1 MSAAAEDTVFAV
13 ERDPKLRFILPMV
26 VAMGFTLESLDST
39 IITTAIPAMAR
50 SLRTTPLLMNLAVT
64 TYVLVLAVFIPVSGW
79 LSDRFGMRRVFAGAL
94 LTFCL
99 GSILCGLC
107 ANLPLLIG
115 ARALQGL
122 GGAMMT
128 PVGRLVLLRSFPRD
142 QYVGAMT
149 YMTLPAIIGP
159 VLGPVLGGFLTTYA
173 SWRWAFFINIP
184 FGLLGAVL
192 ALRFIAE
199 DGARSSG
206 SFDLRG
212 FLLFGLAVGALQ
224 CALEAVGKSAASETA
239 AAGLLVASAAFISGF
254 ALHARRTARP
264 AVDFSLFRD
273 GAFRTGSLAGGL
285 CRIGMNATPF
295 LLPLLLQL
303 GFGATPI
310 QSGLITFVSVFGA
323 LATRPLL
330 SRLLQAFGYD
340 RVLAATSLAC
350 ALSLAGFA
358 LIGRQTPVWAL
369 VPYVMVFGVARALQF
384 MGSNTLTYADLP
396 PDKLSAATSL
406 GGMMQQLSVSFGV
419 SLAAAL
425 LGLVSGGRHALSVGA
440 FHTVFLLLALL
451 PVVSTPFFLKLGP
464 AAGLSVSRHV
474 RGGRAA
480 AAPAK
485 SR

>member
-1 MSAAAEDTVFAV
+1 MTAGSETTLFPV
-13 ERDPKLRFILPMV
+13 ERDPKLRFILPLV

-39 IITTAIPAMAR
+39 ILTTAIPTMAR
-50 SLRTTPLLMNLAVT
+50 SLHTTPLSMNLAVT
-64 TYVLVLAVFIPVSGW
+64 TYVLVLAVFIPISGW
-79 LSDRFGMRRVFAGAL
+79 LADRFGTRRVFAGAL
-94 LTFCL
+94 VTFSL

-107 ANLPLLIG
+107 PNLPLLIG

-149 YMTLPAIIGP
+149 YMTLPAIVGP

-184 FGLLGAVL
+184 FGVAGALL
-192 ALRFIAE
+192 ALRFVVEDRAQASAE
-199 DGARSSG
+199 
-206 SFDLRG
+206 FDLKG

-224 CALEAVGKSAASETA
+224 YALEAVGKSAASLSLVV
-239 AAGLLVASAAFISGF
+239 GLLLASAGFFAGF
-254 ALHARRTARP
+254 ALHARRTTRP
-264 AVDFSLFRD
+264 AVDFTLFRD

-330 SRLLQAFGYD
+330 SRLLKAFGYD

-350 ALSLAGFA
+350 AVMLAGFA
-358 LIGRQTPVWAL
+358 LIGRQTPVWGL
-369 VPYVMVFGVARALQF
+369 VPYVIVFGVARALQF

-396 PDKLSAATSL
+396 PEKLSAATSL

-419 SLAAAL
+419 SFAAAL
-425 LGLVSGGRHALSVGA
+425 LGLVTGAGHGLSVAA
-440 FHTVFLLLALL
+440 FHTVFLILALL
-451 PVVSTPFFLKLGP
+451 PIVSAPFFLQLGP
-464 AAGLSVSRHV
+464 SAGLSVSRHV
-474 RGGRAA
+474 RGRRAA
-480 AAPAK
+480 GAGA
-485 SR
+485 SST